1 MRNNK
6 VWPICLATLLTAS
19 SVFPVYGAVGPGQ
32 AEKPIP
38 EGITAE
44 QWSKLNDS
52 NIEFGELSDLVRY
65 FNPDLQN
72 IVDSANSNIDNLRYV
87 YNELV
92 GIEMKNQIKELEDQA
107 KELKPTGMTNEDG
120 IPVYK
125 VLEGTVKSIK
135 TQTDK
140 LQWTLKT
147 LNQSNSQINSGIT
160 QASRQ
165 YEYYADQVMIGYNNA
180 VANRA
185 LLQKASEVC
194 NSAYEAQQL
203 GQQVGTATQNDVL
216 SAKKEVLT
224 TQASVLSLDQTV
236 DGLRRSLALM
246 TGYSLDTLPD
256 VGDLPQ
262 LDLSA
267 ISNLDLEGDTAKA
280 IGNNYALID
289 MRRTNSNKTSTGMEN
304 KKDRVSEGE
313 QNVAITMQS
322 FYQNLKQTKTA
333 YEAANTSYEKAVLDK
348 GKAERSFQMGMLSK
362 ITYLQSQMAFL
373 QAEGARQSAYAE
385 LYQAY
390 TTYQWAVKGIIVD
403 SEK

>member
-1 MRNNK
+1 MRNKK

-19 SVFPVYGAVGPGQ
+19 SVFPAYGAVGPGQ

-72 IVDSANSNIDNLRYV
+72 IVDSANSNLDNLKYV
-87 YNELV
+87 YNQLV
-92 GIEMKNQIKELEDQA
+92 GIEMKNKIKELEDQA

-140 LQWTLKT
+140 LQRTLKT

-165 YEYYADQVMIGYNNA
+165 YEYYADQLMIGYNNA

-246 TGYSLDTLPD
+246 TGYSLDSLPD
-256 VGDLPQ
+256 VGDLPE
-262 LDLSA
+262 LDLLA

-280 IGNNYALID
+280 ISNNYDLID

-304 KKDRVSEGE
+304 KKARVSEGE
-313 QNVAITMQS
+313 QNVAVTMQS
-322 FYQNLKQTKTA
+322 FYQNLKQAKTA

-373 QAEGARQSAYAE
+373 QAEGAKQSAYAE

-390 TTYQWAVKGIIVD
+390 TTYQWAIQGIIMD
-403 SEK
+403 SAK